1 MSLKKTDLAK
11 QMALKLDG
19 KRKATQ
25 IPDRFGKQSTAQNK
39 AAKDAAAVPAPAK
52 LVPVTCRLPAELVQR
67 LREHAQSHPAG
78 IHGLMTEAASLWLT
92 STNLST
98 STSTSPATEAS
109 APPKAPAR
117 KTSRKAAP

>member
-67 LREHAQSHPAG
+67 LRVHAQSHPAG
-78 IHGLMTEAASLWLT
+78 IHGLMTEAASMWLT
-92 STNLST
+92 STST
-98 STSTSPATEAS
+98 ATEAS
-109 APPKAPAR
+109 APAKAPAR
-117 KTSRKAAP
+117 KTARKAAP

>member
-25 IPDRFGKQSTAQNK
+25 IPDRFGKQSTALNK

-52 LVPVTCRLPAELVQR
+52 LVPVTCRLPAELVQQ
-67 LREHAQSHPAG
+67 LREHALSHPAG

-92 STNLST
+92 STNT
-98 STSTSPATEAS
+98 NTSPATEAS

-117 KTSRKAAP
+117 KTARKAAP